1 MARSAEEEGTV
12 VEIFK
17 IEKGEYIELHDL
29 LKVTGIC
36 STGGAAKIAITEGLV
51 TVDGIVE
58 TRKRCKI
65 IKGQT
70 IQYRGKQVQVE

>member
-1 MARSAEEEGTV
+1 MARSAEEDGTV

-36 STGGAAKIAITEGLV
+36 STGGAAKIAITEGMV

-65 IKGQT
+65 KKGQA
-70 IQYRGKQVQVE
+70 IQYRGKQIQVE

>member
-36 STGGAAKIAITEGLV
+36 STGGAAKIAITEGMV
-51 TVDGIVE
+51 SVDGIVE

-65 IKGQT
+65 RKGQA
-70 IQYRGKQVQVE
+70 IQYRGKQIQVE